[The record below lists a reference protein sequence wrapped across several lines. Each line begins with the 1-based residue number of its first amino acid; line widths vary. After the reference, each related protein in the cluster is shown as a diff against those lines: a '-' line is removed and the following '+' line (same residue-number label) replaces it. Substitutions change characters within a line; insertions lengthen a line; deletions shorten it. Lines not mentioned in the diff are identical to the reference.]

1 MTSTRFTH
9 RIPQEI
15 IDDLI
20 SRHDIVEVVGRHLKL
35 RREGKDYLALCPF
48 HRENTP
54 SFSVS
59 PDKQF
64 YYCFG
69 CGASGNAMVF
79 LQNYSSQ
86 SFLSIIMDMASD
98 HAVDLSPY
106 LKTAMDA
113 DNDLSIVPAMQEAA
127 DYFASALSDQ
137 PDTSTVRQYL
147 TKRGVPSEVTDTFM
161 LGYAGYGQQIVD
173 DLKESEKSLILS
185 GIFGDKEG
193 RIYSSFRNRLV
204 MPLRDPRGKVIALTG
219 RTLVDEKPK
228 YLNTKETALFSR
240 NSVLYGLY
248 ESIQLSG
255 KTVMDHLYVVEGQFD
270 VIGCH
275 MLSEPA
281 VAGLGSSISVH
292 QLRLLLRHGK
302 KITFLFDGDKAGH
315 KAAIQ
320 VCSLLMEHLTDMDAS
335 FDVIILRDGNDPF
348 SLASEGEA
356 AFRAATAEPTPWM
369 EALFSLLAEQADLK
383 TPQGKSRYAA
393 EIIEI
398 IHEARDP
405 LIRHMALSKLEE
417 TTSIPMQTLSDRME
431 TLPLS
436 QSGQAMK
443 VSLSNEATIRFA
455 RIIWDEPSW
464 SDAIPDPDILA
475 NSDDELT
482 MTLGVWIREM
492 RKGSYDAQINDKE
505 QALLSASPDNEKAVI
520 TSRRNRGSAMAL
532 GRMLSNLP
540 PEIMQS
546 IMQEAPEENQSQAN
560 SLGWHITGQ
569 CAAKLMQEIT
579 RKSAIG
585 IMNDEDRAQFINLR
599 QLRQQAV
606 ARSRALS

>member
-79 LQNYSSQ
+79 LENYSSQ

-147 TKRGVPSEVTDTFM
+147 TKRGVPSEITDTFM

-173 DLKESEKSLILS
+173 DLKENEKSLILS

-348 SLASEGEA
+348 SLASEGET

-393 EIIEI
+393 DIIEI

-417 TTSIPMQTLSDRME
+417 NTSIPMQTLSDRME

-443 VSLSNEATIRFA
+443 VTLSNEATIRFA

-492 RKGSYDAQINDKE
+492 RKGNYDAQINDKE

>member
-79 LQNYSSQ
+79 LENYSSQ

-147 TKRGVPSEVTDTFM
+147 TKRGVPTETTDTFM

-173 DLKESEKSLILS
+173 DLKENEKSLILS

-348 SLASEGEA
+348 SLASEGET

-393 EIIEI
+393 DIIEI

-417 TTSIPMQTLSDRME
+417 NTSIPMQTLSDRME

-443 VSLSNEATIRFA
+443 VTLSNEATIRFA

-492 RKGSYDAQINDKE
+492 RKGNYDAQINDKE